1 MISLGYKVINL
12 WKQCQTPSGNIWLL
26 LLMSW
31 CSLKCYARSSV
42 LYICLSI
49 CLWLMSIFNRLHPAQ
64 KWKRTDFLKEASGG
78 SDSPCSC
85 WAWGSALAGLC
96 CPAAYFLAG
105 CEAATLVPCWLIN
118 LGESRTAQHMALE
131 RLLIHHLLTRLNLI
145 IPNNCLLP
153 HFIWDLLELRKKW
166 VGDVKRLWCDLL
178 NPDNSGTKQDEHLRR
193 FCSCT
198 SNDIFL
204 FNGLVLLFSILLS
217 STNFFFIFCFLRCYF
232 TQKE

>member
-1 MISLGYKVINL
+1 M
-12 WKQCQTPSGNIWLL
+12 
-26 LLMSW
+26 
-31 CSLKCYARSSV
+31 
-42 LYICLSI
+42 
-49 CLWLMSIFNRLHPAQ
+49 HPAQ

-204 FNGLVLLFSILLS
+204 LKMAWCCCLV
-217 STNFFFIFCFLRCYF
+217 FCFHPQISFLYF
-232 TQKE
+232 AFYVVTLHRRNSGLIVVRFIEAYICDDFWTHASKASEIVDICPKQ